1 MNPLDIGIF
10 STRAQK
16 FSSNFFFGDLSIDDY
31 IILLGSYYLFLS
43 SMEVASEP
51 LMKSTTHSNNAISQ
65 EEMKTNNNNNATE
78 YEEEVEKI
86 EIEKSSGD
94 NKVTTISSN
103 ASVINKATK
112 DKHSLASSLLGSN
125 LNSPARPPSFEA
137 RSLLLP
143 TSTSIKSLSSA
154 AGSSTAISG
163 TGVEADGNSTEAD
176 IRSTNSSL
184 RSSPRSPSL
193 RHLLGPSSAVLASAH
208 LRRSPTLPP
217 APPSFSMF
225 QGRARLVTDASPFDP
240 VGGTTGPS
248 MASASVSTINH
259 TPVMSRS
266 AADIGSSAPGP
277 FPSSLAA
284 RPNNN
289 SSNNISASSSAVS
302 STHVVVTK

>member
-1 MNPLDIGIF
+1 
-10 STRAQK
+10 
-16 FSSNFFFGDLSIDDY
+16 
-31 IILLGSYYLFLS
+31 
-43 SMEVASEP
+43 MELASEP
-51 LMKSTTHSNNAISQ
+51 QIESIVDSISQ
-65 EEMKTNNNNNATE
+65 EREINAVE
-78 YEEEVEKI
+78 YESAKDELNQHQHSTQSSTSVLPIEAKETEGVGEEEKKNLDAKA
-86 EIEKSSGD
+86 ETLTFPVDSTNS
-94 NKVTTISSN
+94 TIS
-103 ASVINKATK
+103 KAKST
-112 DKHSLASSLLGSN
+112 LPSSLIGSN

-163 TGVEADGNSTEAD
+163 TGIEADGNSTEAD

-240 VGGTTGPS
+240 VGSVPS
-248 MASASVSTINH
+248 LASASTNTINGYTSGH
-259 TPVMSRS
+259 TPVVSRG
-266 AADIGSSAPGP
+266 AAEVVSSAPGP
-277 FPSSLAA
+277 FPPAVPLAA
-284 RPNNN
+284 R
-289 SSNNISASSSAVS
+289 SSGATATAAAVS
-302 STHVVVTK
+302 SAHVVVTK